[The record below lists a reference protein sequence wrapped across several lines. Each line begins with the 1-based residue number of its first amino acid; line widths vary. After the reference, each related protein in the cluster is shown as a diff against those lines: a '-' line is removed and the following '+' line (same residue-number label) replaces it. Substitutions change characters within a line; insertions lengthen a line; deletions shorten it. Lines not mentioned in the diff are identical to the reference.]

1 MEARTTNR
9 TCLAIVLAA
18 GEGTRMASARP
29 KVLHTVAGK
38 SLLGHVLEAVAK
50 SGVTA
55 TAVVVGPGQDK
66 VAAEAQRVLP
76 DAATFVQ
83 RERRGSAPRVL
94 AAEAASEQRGGAI
107 LIV

>member
-29 KVLHTVAGK
+29 KVLHAVAGK
-38 SLLGHVLEAVAK
+38 ALLCHVLEAVAK

-55 TAVVVGPGQDK
+55 TAGVVGPGQGEG
-66 VAAEAQRVLP
+66 AAAGQIALP

-83 RERRGSAPRVL
+83 RARRGPAHAVL
-94 AAEAASEQRGGAI
+94 AAKSAIEQGADDI
-107 LIV
+107 L